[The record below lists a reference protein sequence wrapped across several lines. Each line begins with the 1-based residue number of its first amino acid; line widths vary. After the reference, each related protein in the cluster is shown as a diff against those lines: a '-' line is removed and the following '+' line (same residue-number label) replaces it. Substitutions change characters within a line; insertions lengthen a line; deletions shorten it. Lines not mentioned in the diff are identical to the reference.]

1 MTKDKHKIYKPNAF
15 EYEDYGSPA
24 MYFGSILTVLFA
36 IGLAILFAMVVASGF
51 IYIGSTL

>member
-1 MTKDKHKIYKPNAF
+1 MTKDKHKIYKPKAF

-24 MYFGSILTVLFA
+24 MYWSAILSVLAA

-51 IYIGSTL
+51 IYIGSIL